1 MTEDSTIA
9 KIAGQAAD
17 AALSGIN
24 GGGVMTLIGEGFSLA
39 NKIIG
44 YIDDPAKRAKARRE
58 YIDRLESIRSQIQK
72 EQDYEKIDSLLL
84 DLIAAV
90 HDK

>member
-1 MTEDSTIA
+1 MTEDSTIS
-9 KIAGQAAD
+9 KIAGQAAS
-17 AALSGIN
+17 AVLSEVT
-24 GGGVMTLIGEGFSLA
+24 GGGVVTLIGEGFSLA

-58 YIDRLESIRSQIQK
+58 YIDSLEAIRSQIQK

>member
-1 MTEDSTIA
+1 MADNYTIT
-9 KIAGQAAD
+9 KIVGEAAGTAIS
-17 AALSGIN
+17 L
-24 GGGVMTLIGEGFSLA
+24 GGVTTLLGEGFSLA

-44 YIDDPAKRAKARRE
+44 YIDNPAKRAKARRE
-58 YIDRLESIRSQIQK
+58 YLDSLQAIREKIK
-72 EQDYEKIDSLLL
+72 NEQDIEAIDQFLL